1 MTLKRHQRVELE
13 KLTTN
18 ELIDYVMQL
27 EEQFT
32 SDSTN
37 SSKPPSRDSAAGRE
51 KRKAKK
57 NTSLRRSGERKPGGQ
72 NGHPGATLRPSD
84 KPDTQI
90 DLPLDRCPCCQSSLS
105 ERDQTGKRTKRQ
117 VFDLP
122 KPPPLECT
130 QYNSPEKSF
139 YISILNL
146 LCYSTEPP
154 HPVGWLGWREKV
166 FFFKLVSQGFEYY
179 FCAEIVKMTHSEGQ
193 NDLKLVSEVIYQPIE
208 LKTN

>member
-57 NTSLRRSGERKPGGQ
+57 NTSLRRSGGTSR
-72 NGHPGATLRPSD
+72 GHLATLR
-84 KPDTQI
+84 
-90 DLPLDRCPCCQSSLS
+90 
-105 ERDQTGKRTKRQ
+105 QTR
-117 VFDLP
+117 
-122 KPPPLECT
+122 
-130 QYNSPEKSF
+130 Y
-139 YISILNL
+139 
-146 LCYSTEPP
+146 
-154 HPVGWLGWREKV
+154 
-166 FFFKLVSQGFEYY
+166 
-179 FCAEIVKMTHSEGQ
+179 
-193 NDLKLVSEVIYQPIE
+193 
-208 LKTN
+208 TNRSAT